1 MGSSMEEVEFFFGL
15 GSRYSYL
22 AFTQIARIEA
32 TYSCT
37 FNLQPIGSGELLNL
51 RGASPFQ
58 GAPLSEQYESDYRRR
73 DASGAAIPC
82 TAQPS
87 APPAAVLGVRVADRA
102 SRAA

>member
-1 MGSSMEEVEFFFGL
+1 MPNLSRRGAFAMQEIEFFLGL

-32 TYSCT
+32 SYSCT

-58 GAPLSEQYESDYRRR
+58 GAPLSGQYEWDYRRR
-73 DASGAAIPC
+73 GPAGRTTTLLRGHVSGDLR
-82 TAQPS
+82 QQR
-87 APPAAVLGVRVADRA
+87 GYR
-102 SRAA
+102 